1 MKKNNNWDHISQDIA
16 EVAKKIK
23 DKTGDEDLVEDLKE
37 SMKNTVQNTSDIFK
51 NIIETIDSTIKDEEI
66 KNETLEIVKKI
77 NIEIKKNVSDATTS
91 ILNLDTEDF
100 LYEEE

>member
-1 MKKNNNWDHISQDIA
+1 MENNNNWDDISEDIA

-23 DKTGDEDLVEDLKE
+23 NKTGDEDLVEDLKE
-37 SMKNTVQNTSDIFK
+37 SIKNTAQNTSDIFK

-77 NIEIKKNVSDATTS
+77 NNEIKKTFSDASKS
-91 ILNLDTEDF
+91 ILNLDNEDF
-100 LYEEE
+100 SHEEE